1 MRLSRILN
9 LIATRL
15 ILSIITVVLLPSCS
29 GTEKEIHILEPRT
42 YPFESGRLVDMQLD
56 SGQVTITNGESGQM
70 VLSGEARLPHPDD
83 LLVTLDLNGVTI
95 RTDSPESFLNLNLQ
109 VPTGTQVKVHTYNA
123 EVIVQDFSGNL
134 DVTSAAGDILIDHME
149 GLAVLRVNR
158 GDVLIEASQGEFHLP
173 GNYGLLSLTDVS
185 GIIEASTIMGTIR
198 YRGRVDASD
207 QVKLETDHGPVEAWL
222 NPDSDVTVVV
232 RTTTGV
238 VDCVIPGLS
247 PQGAGCAGRMGTGEG
262 LLQVRTV
269 SGEVDLES
277 TP

>member
-1 MRLSRILN
+1 MIL
-9 LIATRL
+9 LT
-15 ILSIITVVLLPSCS
+15 SCS
-29 GTEKEIHILEPRT
+29 GSENDIHILESQT
-42 YPFESGRLVDMQLD
+42 YPFESGRLVDIQLD
-56 SGQVTITNGESGQM
+56 SGQVTITNGESGQV

-83 LLVTLDLNGVTI
+83 LLVTLDPDGLTI
-95 RTDSPESFLNLNLQ
+95 RIDSPGSLLNINLQ
-109 VPTGTQVKVHTYNA
+109 VPIGTQVKVHTYIA
-123 EVIVQDFSGNL
+123 EIRAHEYTGSL
-134 DVTSAAGDILIDHME
+134 DVTSVAGDILIDHME
-149 GLAVLRVNR
+149 GLAILRVNR
-158 GDVLIEASQGEFHLP
+158 GDVIIEASQGEFHLP
-173 GNYGLLSLTDVS
+173 GNYGLLSLTNVS

-198 YRGRVDASD
+198 YRGRVDAAD

-247 PQGAGCAGRMGTGEG
+247 PEGAGCTGQMGTGKG

-269 SGEVDLES
+269 SGEVDLKS